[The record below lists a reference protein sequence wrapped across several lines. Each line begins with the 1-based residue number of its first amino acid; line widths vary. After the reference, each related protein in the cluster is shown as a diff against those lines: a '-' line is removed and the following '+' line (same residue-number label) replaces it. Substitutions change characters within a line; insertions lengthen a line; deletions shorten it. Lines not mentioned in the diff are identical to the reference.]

1 MFSNLITIF
10 NSRENNIICSVFQ
23 TEQRSAFSLLFL
35 TCCWW
40 EMSTSSVVS
49 SVVSA
54 VIDLTD
60 DNFSETL
67 QSKGSFSFIDLTLPD
82 SQTSSQQRQGI
93 NRRKRKERMGSS
105 FSSESNLSGKYS
117 LKCPTFHDELVKL
130 RDFMNTLTSN
140 ISSSSSSLSS
150 SPRPK
155 AKNKTR

>member
-1 MFSNLITIF
+1 
-10 NSRENNIICSVFQ
+10 
-23 TEQRSAFSLLFL
+23 
-35 TCCWW
+35 
-40 EMSTSSVVS
+40 MSTS

-67 QSKGSFSFIDLTLPD
+67 PFTQSKGSFSFIDLTLPD
-82 SQTSSQQRQGI
+82 SQTSSQQREGI

-105 FSSESNLSGKYS
+105 FSSEPNLSGKYS